1 MQKYQN
7 YSSSAKIPHFF
18 SYFCQRMRKA
28 VNIVLMVMLL
38 IACSQPKN
46 DEAKSLLSKI
56 ETLYEKGLYSAALDS
71 IELLRAHHP
80 RAIEERKKALVI
92 WQNASLKMAQE
103 DIGLT
108 DSALRATSIAVEHE
122 TNIYKRNRLSV
133 RRDSLQARYEALCG
147 VVRMIHLKMKKEK

>member
-1 MQKYQN
+1 MHAPN
-7 YSSSAKIPHFF
+7 
-18 SYFCQRMRKA
+18 QRMTK
-28 VNIVLMVMLL
+28 
-38 IACSQPKN
+38 Q
-46 DEAKSLLSKI
+46 I